1 MTESQIKSTSY
12 NAIIKSLITTLVVI
26 SIYFIYVCRLEITA
40 KLWHWSH
47 GNSVPFAEYQVP
59 VPDGWIIEN
68 QTITSLDLKATHGT
82 KSHSFA
88 SITIANLKPTT
99 AEGLDL
105 WKAQTSKV
113 FEGQGLKATDER
125 ELHFE
130 DRRVLCLGGYEISDH
145 LQVPASKFLSFDCNS
160 DSNLKFSYFGE
171 RSASKEFD
179 EIVSQIHKQSR

>member
-1 MTESQIKSTSY
+1 MY
-12 NAIIKSLITTLVVI
+12 
-26 SIYFIYVCRLEITA
+26 SIYVWRLEITA

-47 GNSVPFAEYQVP
+47 GNSVRFAEYQVP

-68 QTITSLDLKATHGT
+68 QTTTRLALKATHGT

-105 WKAQTSKV
+105 WKARTNEV
-113 FEGQGLKATDER
+113 FEGKGLKETEER
-125 ELHFE
+125 ELHFD
-130 DRRVLCLGGYEISDH
+130 DRRVLCLGGYEIRDH
-145 LQVPASKFLSFDCNS
+145 LQVPASKFVSFDCNS

-179 EIVSQIHKQSR
+179 EIVSQIRKQSR